1 MVEVI
6 VVGSRHPCIRCI
18 TMRRYVEEIAKE
30 FSGKVT
36 LKYVRPDAEE
46 AKKLGKVEDGYH
58 ISVIE
63 NVPHDEEGIIR
74 LNKEIDELRK
84 DEEKNWSLIQKKMEE
99 LEEKLKPIKEKAVEK
114 KYLMT
119 PVLAVNGKV
128 KCWGYVPSKEKVK
141 EWIKEELQQNS

>member
-18 TMRRYVEEIAKE
+18 TMKRYAEEVAKE
-30 FSGKVT
+30 FAGQVEV
-36 LKYVRPDAEE
+36 KYVRPDSEE
-46 AKKLGKVEDGYH
+46 IKRLGKVEDGYQ

-63 NVPHDEEGIIR
+63 KVPHDEEGIIR

-84 DEEKNWSLIQKKMEE
+84 DEEKNWPLIQKKMEE

-114 KYLMT
+114 EYFMT

-128 KCWGYVPSKEKVK
+128 KCWGYVPSKEKVR
-141 EWIKEELQQNS
+141 EWVGEELQEK